1 MDNERFES
9 WLRTLENG
17 VSRRGVLGILGG
29 LGLAAAPALANAKR
43 GRRRSQRG
51 TSVRG
56 AVEASVASKSAPG
69 GAGGRYRTLAAK
81 WWAWAIDEE
90 LAPIIETG
98 SVDCAAGQQGK
109 TWFLAG
115 SFFDIGPVVRE
126 CSIPAGTKLFFPV
139 VNAFAAAPPGQTAC
153 TPVPEPTPR
162 QKQEHLECAASLI
175 DPFDPADLTATV
187 DGEAVPL
194 VRAASALFPFH
205 LDDPNIFGVPAG
217 TYLET
222 ADGYW
227 VLLDP
232 LPPGEHTIRFAAD
245 PVLDVTY
252 EITVA

>member
-1 MDNERFES
+1 MDDTRFET
-9 WLRTLENG
+9 WLRALEDSI
-17 VSRRGVLGILGG
+17 SRRGILGILGG
-29 LGLAAAPALANAKR
+29 AGLAAAPALAGAKR
-43 GRRRSQRG
+43 GKRRGRRG
-51 TSVRG
+51 TSARG
-56 AVEASVASKSAPG
+56 ADKVSAASKSAPS
-69 GAGGRYRTLAAK
+69 AGGRYRTLAAK
-81 WWAWAIDEE
+81 WWVWAIDEE
-90 LAPIIETG
+90 FGPIIESG

-115 SFFDIGPVVRE
+115 SFFNIGPVSRE

-153 TPVPEPTPR
+153 TLVPEPTPR
-162 QKQEHLECAASLI
+162 QKQEHQACAASLI

-187 DGEAVPL
+187 DGEPVPI
-194 VRAASALFPFH
+194 VRADSALFPFH
-205 LDDPNIFGVPAG
+205 LDDPNIFGVPGG

-252 EITVA
+252 EITIV

>member
-1 MDNERFES
+1 MNEERFET
-9 WLRTLENG
+9 WLRALEDG

-29 LGLAAAPALANAKR
+29 LGIAAAPALARAKR
-43 GRRRSQRG
+43 GKRRTRKG
-51 TSVRG
+51 TSARG
-56 AVEASVASKSAPG
+56 ASGVSAASKSAPSG
-69 GAGGRYRTLAAK
+69 QGRYQTLAAK

-90 LAPIIETG
+90 FTPIIETG

-115 SFFDIGPVVRE
+115 SFFDIGPVMRE

-139 VNAFAAAPPGQTAC
+139 VNAFAAAPPGRTAC
-153 TPVPEPTPR
+153 TLVPEPTPR

-205 LDDPNIFGVPAG
+205 LDEPNVFEIPGG

-227 VLLDP
+227 VLLEP
-232 LPPGEHTIRFAAD
+232 LSPGEHIIHFAAD

-252 EITVA
+252 EITVV